1 MGKVRCC
8 RYGLPARISRT
19 SQHHVCDASTLWTHK
34 SPAADYTRG
43 LTHQPFIPLCA
54 YWTQYKNGI
63 APRGKAPRRDP
74 YRQDSES
81 EDEGDMPITHEDIL
95 LMQDSAAGFLT
106 GLDLPYVACLPVQG
120 QDCPCR
126 HLSPASERPCRCLR
140 TSLPSSCGRA
150 DPMLTIRLSHHP
162 VSQSNFSRVPPNGS
176 GRRKS
181 GDSRWGR
188 RQGRSLSINPG
199 KQRATGFQK

>member
-1 MGKVRCC
+1 MAC
-8 RYGLPARISRT
+8 LSESLALHNTT
-19 SQHHVCDASTLWTHK
+19 SVTHPRFGTMHK
-34 SPAADYTRG
+34 RPAADYTRG

-120 QDCPCR
+120 QDCPCC
-126 HLSPASERPCRCLR
+126 HLSPASATALPLLAHLPPPVHMEGRTPCQ
-140 TSLPSSCGRA
+140 
-150 DPMLTIRLSHHP
+150 LSA
-162 VSQSNFSRVPPNGS
+162 SRIT
-176 GRRKS
+176 
-181 GDSRWGR
+181 
-188 RQGRSLSINPG
+188 Q
-199 KQRATGFQK
+199 